1 MFINYDYIAT
11 KTFVFDMVISR
22 LDVFFKYKKFEKNI
36 LFEFCKMGC
45 MTLHFFVT
53 TENKYFHSV

>member
-22 LDVFFKYKKFEKNI
+22 LDVFFKYKKFEKN
-36 LFEFCKMGC
+36 
-45 MTLHFFVT
+45 
-53 TENKYFHSV
+53 HSNSVK